1 MRDEAEATVA
11 EQLAAMQRQNQ
22 ALAKRVRRLSQAMA
36 GLALVGLLMI
46 STGAYHAPETPK
58 TIEAE
63 RFVLRDAAGK
73 VRMEIAVREDGSAGM
88 HIFNPEGR
96 KRVGLSV
103 MKEGAAGLGLS
114 DENGEQLVALD
125 LIEEEGARLGL
136 RDATHRNNIVLRSM
150 PTDDAFIGILGPKE
164 EILTYMGT
172 SPEGRSAVTVRNR
185 DQTGTCRLA
194 VNTNGSQELSLL
206 HGLDQPR
213 YSLSSTDDHGAGF
226 RFWDSNH
233 KVSIEMGTAD
243 HHPAVLRMSHKG
255 KPRIVMGMPDEDH
268 VGLVVFGSKFPQ
280 MMNFTYEPD
289 DKPSWGIHGEDG
301 VLELPEMP
309 WPHDD

>member
-22 ALAKRVRRLSQAMA
+22 ALAKRVRWLSQAMA

-73 VRMEIAVREDGSAGM
+73 VRMEIAVRKDGSAGM
-88 HIFNPEGR
+88 HIFDPEGR

-136 RDATHRNNIVLRSM
+136 RDVTYRNNIVLRSM
-150 PTDDAFIGILGPKE
+150 PTEDAFIGILGPKE
-164 EILTYMGT
+164 EILTQMGT
-172 SPEGRSAVTVRNR
+172 AANGHSMVLVRNR
-185 DQTGTCRLA
+185 DQTGACRLA
-194 VNTNGSQELSLL
+194 VDTDGSQELTLFQ
-206 HGLDQPR
+206 GVDQPR
-213 YSLSSTDDHGAGF
+213 YFLNSTPDKGIACK
-226 RFWDSNH
+226 FWDSDN
-233 KVSIEMGTAD
+233 KLGIQMGLSPLD
-243 HHPAVLRMSHKG
+243 PSVLRMYHKG
-255 KPRIVMGMPDEDH
+255 RPRIALGISDESAD
-268 VGLVVFGSKFPQ
+268 GLAVFGSKFGQ
-280 MMNFTYEPD
+280 MMFFGYDSGGNQISD
-289 DKPSWGIHGEDG
+289 LHGGSTTLD
-301 VLELPEMP
+301 LSELP
-309 WPHDD
+309 